1 MKEKVVLAYS
11 GGLDTTAIIPWLKEH
26 FGYEVICCC
35 IDCGQGSELDGL
47 DERAKL
53 SGASKLYI
61 EDLVDDFC
69 DNYIMPCV
77 KANAVYENK
86 YLLGTSMA
94 RPAIAKRLVDIA
106 RKEGASAICHGATGK
121 GNDQIRFELGIK
133 ALAPDIKIIA
143 PWRMT
148 DVWTMQSREDE
159 IEYCKQHGID
169 LPFSADSSYSRDR
182 NLWHISHEGLELED
196 PSQEPNYEH
205 LLVLGVTP
213 EKAPDEGEYVT
224 MTFEKGVPTSV
235 NGQTMKVSDIIRKLN
250 ELGGKHG
257 IGIVDI
263 VENRVVGM
271 KSRGVYETPGGT
283 ILMEAHQQ
291 LEELVLDRA
300 TMETKKTMADKLA
313 QIVYEGKW
321 FTPLRE
327 AVQAF
332 VESTQEYV
340 TGEVKFKLYKG
351 NIIKA
356 GTTSPYSLYSE
367 SLASFT
373 TGDLYDHHDA
383 DGFITLFGLPL
394 KVRAMKMA
402 EGESAKKDQ

>member
-11 GGLDTTAIIPWLKEH
+11 GGLDTTAIIPWLKEN
-26 FGYEVICCC
+26 YDYDVICCC
-35 IDCGQGSELDGL
+35 VDCGQGEELDGL
-47 DERAKL
+47 EERAKL

-61 EDLVDDFC
+61 EDIVDEFC
-69 DNYIMPCV
+69 DDYIVPCV
-77 KANAVYENK
+77 QADAVYENK

-94 RPAIAKRLVDIA
+94 RPGIAKKLVEIA
-106 RKEGASAICHGATGK
+106 RKEGAVAICHGATGK
-121 GNDQIRFELGIK
+121 GNDQIRFELAIK
-133 ALAPDIKIIA
+133 ALAPDVKIIA
-143 PWRMT
+143 PWRN
-148 DVWTMQSREDE
+148 DKWNMQSREDE
-159 IEYCKQHGID
+159 IAYCKAHGID

-196 PSQEPNYEH
+196 PSLEPNYDH
-205 LLVLGVTP
+205 LLVLGVSP

-224 MTFEKGVPTSV
+224 MTFEAGVPTSV
-235 NGQTMKVSDIIRKLN
+235 NGKKMKVSDIIRELN
-250 ELGGKHG
+250 MLGGKHG
-257 IGIVDI
+257 IGIIDI

-283 ILMEAHQQ
+283 ILMEAHRQ
-291 LEELVLDRA
+291 LEELVLDRD
-300 TMETKKTMADKLA
+300 TMNAKKDMGNKMAQL
-313 QIVYEGKW
+313 VYEGKW

-332 VESTQEYV
+332 VESTQKYV

-383 DGFITLFGLPL
+383 EGFITLFGLPL
-394 KVRAMKMA
+394 KVRAMKML
-402 EGESAKKDQ
+402 ELDKTNKK